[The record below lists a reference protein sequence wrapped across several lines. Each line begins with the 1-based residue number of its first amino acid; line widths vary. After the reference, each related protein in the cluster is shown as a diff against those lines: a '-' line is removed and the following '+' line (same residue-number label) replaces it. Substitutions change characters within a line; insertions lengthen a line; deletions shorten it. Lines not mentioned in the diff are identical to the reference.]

1 MNIFFI
7 MTKELVYQ
15 RYIKLGDHLRLLQEE
30 IIDFENY
37 IMIIKESLDKER
49 V

>member
-1 MNIFFI
+1 MS
-7 MTKELVYQ
+7 KELVYQ

-30 IIDFENY
+30 MIDFENY
-37 IMIIKESLDKER
+37 VMIIKESLNKDK